1 MYIYIYIQKYSSMKI
16 KPILSLSCLYI
27 LPILPFP
34 IPNTICLLL
43 PPRPPP
49 CMQLSVFPHFP
60 AVKLTFLAVSAAVI
74 SYGNIIDTQNVIV
87 LNSS

>member
-34 IPNTICLLL
+34 IPNTIRLQLH
-43 PPRPPP
+43 PRPPP
-49 CMQLSVFPHFP
+49 CMQLSVFPPFP